1 MVFRKR
7 EQKYHLTKDEEFQ
20 ILKIIL
26 DKYLWIGTIALL
38 YGMFLLV
45 NKETDVKLG
54 IIITLIGATV
64 LLIFTAIVGKDIN
77 YKKTQ

>member
-45 NKETDVKLG
+45 NKNTDVRLG
-54 IIITLIGATV
+54 VIVTLIGATV
-64 LLIFTAIVGKDIN
+64 LLIFTAIVGKDMN
-77 YKKTQ
+77 YKKSQ